1 MDEKE
6 IILNKKKLTEAEFEQ
21 EKEKLEENKGV
32 KVVEVNKNE
41 FKTRIQE

>member
-6 IILNKKKLTEAEFEQ
+6 IVLNNKKVTETQFET
-21 EKEKLEENKGV
+21 EKQKLEENKGV

-41 FKTRIQE
+41 YKTRIQE